1 MNEYEKK
8 HIEMLRDGLSECA
21 VLLKKDGKFP
31 LDGTCDIALYGGG
44 ARHTIKG
51 GTGSGEVNSRYSV
64 SVEEG
69 LIDAGFQVTTGEWL
83 DAYDKILEKARV
95 DFLKE
100 IKRKARENHISAI
113 IQGMGAVMRE
123 PEYDLPLNAG
133 GDACVYVVSRI
144 SGEGNDRNTVKGDVL
159 LTDSEVRDIAILSEK
174 FEKFM
179 LVLNVGGPVDLTPV
193 KSVGN
198 ILVLSQLG
206 VETGAALADIVLGRT
221 NPSGHLTTT
230 WAALNDYQQIG
241 NFGEYDDTDYKEGI
255 FVGYRYMDVEGK
267 KPIFPFGFGLS
278 YTEFEI
284 YHKDTTMW
292 HDEVT
297 VKAEIKNTGN
307 RAGKEVLQVYVSAPD
322 GKLIKPVKELC
333 GFDKTGLMSPGGC
346 EDLSVR
352 FKMRDFAS
360 YDEERSSYIL
370 EPGDYLVS
378 IGDSSDKTKVV
389 AVVNIPSEIIT
400 CKAKNL
406 LGDPGFEDWIP
417 ESKPQMTIP
426 PEAKRLFLD
435 VNEVET
441 IEYIY
446 DDPAVD
452 IDSVIDSLTDEELC
466 YMNCGS
472 FRENSTILNVIG
484 DAAQT
489 VAGAAGETCTKFKDK
504 GIPSIVMA
512 DGPAGVRISREYYE
526 DSKGI
531 HSVGISM
538 PETMVDLLPGPARFI
553 MKQSAKPKK
562 GCEIKEQYTTAIPI
576 GTAIAQ
582 SFNVRFAEMCGDIV
596 GDEMI
601 RFRVPLW
608 LAPALNIHRSILCG
622 RNFEYYSE
630 DPVISGQFAA
640 AITNGVQKHRGCGV
654 TIKHFAANNQE
665 WNRYNNNSRVSE
677 RAMREIYLKGFDI
690 AVQESK
696 PRAVMTSYNLL
707 NGTHT
712 SEHKGL
718 TEILRKEFGFDGI
731 VMTDWVVGGDFTS
744 KSTKYLPPDP
754 AKVAAAGSD
763 LFMPGTKQDKD
774 KMLSGLK
781 AGKVSREQLKI
792 NATRVYR
799 MAQELKR

>member
-69 LIDAGFQVTTGEWL
+69 LIDAGFQITTGEWL
-83 DAYDKILEKARV
+83 DAYDRILEKARV

-255 FVGYRYMDVEGK
+255 FVGYRYTDVAGK
-267 KPIFPFGFGLS
+267 KPLFPFGFGLS

-284 YHKDTTMW
+284 YHKDTTLW

-297 VKAEIKNTGN
+297 VKVEIKNTGN

-352 FKMRDFAS
+352 FKLRDFAS

-406 LGDPGFEDWIP
+406 LGDPG
-417 ESKPQMTIP
+417 
-426 PEAKRLFLD
+426 
-435 VNEVET
+435 
-441 IEYIY
+441 
-446 DDPAVD
+446 
-452 IDSVIDSLTDEELC
+452 
-466 YMNCGS
+466 
-472 FRENSTILNVIG
+472 
-484 DAAQT
+484 
-489 VAGAAGETCTKFKDK
+489 
-504 GIPSIVMA
+504 
-512 DGPAGVRISREYYE
+512 
-526 DSKGI
+526 
-531 HSVGISM
+531 
-538 PETMVDLLPGPARFI
+538 
-553 MKQSAKPKK
+553 
-562 GCEIKEQYTTAIPI
+562 
-576 GTAIAQ
+576 
-582 SFNVRFAEMCGDIV
+582 
-596 GDEMI
+596 
-601 RFRVPLW
+601 
-608 LAPALNIHRSILCG
+608 
-622 RNFEYYSE
+622 
-630 DPVISGQFAA
+630 
-640 AITNGVQKHRGCGV
+640 
-654 TIKHFAANNQE
+654 
-665 WNRYNNNSRVSE
+665 
-677 RAMREIYLKGFDI
+677 
-690 AVQESK
+690 
-696 PRAVMTSYNLL
+696 
-707 NGTHT
+707 
-712 SEHKGL
+712 
-718 TEILRKEFGFDGI
+718 
-731 VMTDWVVGGDFTS
+731 
-744 KSTKYLPPDP
+744 
-754 AKVAAAGSD
+754 
-763 LFMPGTKQDKD
+763 
-774 KMLSGLK
+774 
-781 AGKVSREQLKI
+781 
-792 NATRVYR
+792 
-799 MAQELKR
+799 